1 MSLSAAKPADVGADL
16 TAIREDL
23 THLSGTVAALLK
35 QQGNAITNDISETVA
50 STSEAVSAA
59 IVGIKP
65 GLKRAG
71 AAISADIE
79 RNPVTAT
86 LMAFAAGMA
95 LTLLLRHRT

>member
-1 MSLSAAKPADVGADL
+1 MSAAKPSDVGADL
-16 TAIREDL
+16 AAIREDL
-23 THLSGTVAALLK
+23 SHLSNTVAALLK
-35 QQGNAITNDISETVA
+35 QQGTAFKQEIADTAA
-50 STSEAVSAA
+50 STGEAVSAA
-59 IVGIKP
+59 LAGVKP
-65 GLKRAG
+65 GLRHAG

>member
-1 MSLSAAKPADVGADL
+1 MSLSAAKPADIGTDL
-16 TAIREDL
+16 AAIREDL
-23 THLSGTVAALLK
+23 THLSATVAALLR
-35 QQGNAITNDISETVA
+35 QQGHAITKDISDTAA
-50 STSEAVSAA
+50 STGEAVTAA
-59 IVGIKP
+59 LAGIKP
-65 GLKRAG
+65 GLKHAG